1 MYCTLDSIAW
11 RPLEIWLPSGSL
23 PLERALAPLSFYLYS
38 KIATYLLMLTIAATD
53 CLVPSGEDSAL
64 TATREGSATTCLSAM
79 WLPITY
85 RSGDHKTVLGIRS
98 DGLFGSSGSD

>member
-1 MYCTLDSIAW
+1 MAELWIGLSAT
-11 RPLEIWLPSGSL
+11 REGTGPSLLL
-23 PLERALAPLSFYLYS
+23 PLLQDSHS
-38 KIATYLLMLTIAATD
+38 LTIAATD

-64 TATREGSATTCLSAM
+64 TATREGSATTFLSAM
-79 WLPITY
+79 WLPITH

>member
-1 MYCTLDSIAW
+1 
-11 RPLEIWLPSGSL
+11 
-23 PLERALAPLSFYLYS
+23 
-38 KIATYLLMLTIAATD
+38 MLTIAATD

-79 WLPITY
+79 WLPITH

>member
-1 MYCTLDSIAW
+1 MAELWIGLSAT
-11 RPLEIWLPSGSL
+11 REGTGPSLLL
-23 PLERALAPLSFYLYS
+23 PLLQDSH
-38 KIATYLLMLTIAATD
+38 LLMLTIAATD

-79 WLPITY
+79 WLPITH